1 MGIQTALRVVYP
13 PRCLHCGDK
22 VESDFGLC
30 ATCWRDTPFI
40 NDPCCDACGAPL
52 PDGGGEDL
60 GATLICDVCLDHPR
74 PWRHGRAALLYEG
87 AGRDLVLALKYGD
100 RHEIVRPAAKWM
112 ARRAQP
118 LLAAHILVAP
128 IPLHWTR
135 MLKRRFNQSAL
146 LAAALAHELGLA
158 YCPDLLQRPT
168 RTAKLKGMDHAER
181 FSELEGAIK
190 AHPKRRHRMAGRS
203 VLLVDD
209 VLTSGATLHAATEV
223 CLQAGAKDVR
233 ILTLARVAKDA

>member
-1 MGIQTALRVVYP
+1 
-13 PRCLHCGDK
+13 
-22 VESDFGLC
+22 
-30 ATCWRDTPFI
+30 
-40 NDPCCDACGAPL
+40 
-52 PDGGGEDL
+52 
-60 GATLICDVCLDHPR
+60 
-74 PWRHGRAALLYEG
+74 
-87 AGRDLVLALKYGD
+87 
-100 RHEIVRPAAKWM
+100 
-112 ARRAQP
+112 
-118 LLAAHILVAP
+118 
-128 IPLHWTR
+128 

-190 AHPKRRHRMAGRS
+190 AHPRRRHRMAGRS